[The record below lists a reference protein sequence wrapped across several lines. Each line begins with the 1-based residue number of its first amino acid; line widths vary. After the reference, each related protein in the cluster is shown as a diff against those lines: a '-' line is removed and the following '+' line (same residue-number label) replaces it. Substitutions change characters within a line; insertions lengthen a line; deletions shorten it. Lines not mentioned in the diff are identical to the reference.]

1 MERWFKILV
10 LGLAAGLTIVPFI
23 VGLALVVVAWLFGFD
38 PDSELMEGLWIG
50 PSIAL
55 AIGAFA
61 YEEAKER
68 LPCRAGAP

>member
-50 PSIAL
+50 RASPSRSGPL
-55 AIGAFA
+55 RN
-61 YEEAKER
+61 EEAKER